1 MGDQS
6 VAMRHTASGRTMR
19 ASRAA
24 FDREYSGQGW
34 EIVDTAPAA
43 DTPATPTPETAKPDE
58 SEPKA
63 PAKGRGRAR
72 SK

>member
-1 MGDQS
+1 MGES

-24 FDREYSGQGW
+24 FDREYSAQGW
-34 EIVDTAPAA
+34 EVVGTAPSP
-43 DTPATPTPETAKPDE
+43 DTSQPEAESTGSDE
-58 SEPKA
+58 LEASTEA
-63 PAKGRGRAR
+63 PAKGRRAR